1 MISPTLSLF
10 LYLYLD
16 LFFIYTLINTYI
28 TFFICFY
35 TFSILYL
42 VGQVSDIWNEKNETD
57 PNKLK
62 ISSNFNCLSKVEA
75 YE

>member
-42 VGQVSDIWNEKNETD
+42 VGQVSDIWNEKNGTD

-62 ISSNFNCLSKVEA
+62 IFNNFICLPKVEA